1 MSLSNPRPQNCPE
14 FIRLLRHLMVDRY
27 LNTTAD
33 LYRLIKDKG
42 PGGTSP
48 SRGTVYNYFAGGST
62 PKPWF
67 FLAVCETFEEMGKPL
82 TRDEAS
88 ELLWAYFTSYR

>member
-1 MSLSNPRPQNCPE
+1 MSLSNPRPQNRPE

-27 LNTTAD
+27 LYTPAD
-33 LYRLIKDKG
+33 LYRQIEDKG
-42 PGGTSP
+42 PEGTSP
-48 SRGTVYNYFAGGST
+48 SQTTIYNYFTGGST

-67 FLAVCETFEEMGKPL
+67 FLAVCDAFEEMGKPL

-88 ELLWAYFTSYR
+88 ELMWAYFTSYG